1 MQHDLNHNTLNQNK
15 SKIQVGIINIMP
27 NSVGYHQEL
36 IKALSC
42 VADDTDL
49 HWIRLDSK
57 TYDNEAEPFLA
68 EHYRNFDAVSSD
80 IQLDALIVTGAPV
93 ETLAF
98 NEVYYWEE
106 LHGIIN
112 TAISENLFTLGICWG
127 ALAIGNVLGLTKMN
141 LEDKVFGVFGHQN
154 QVAQPHPFGELPA
167 ELTIPLSIQARFIAE
182 QTDQQVAQGKFATLA
197 SNPAIGHSL
206 LQSSDKQHLL
216 CIGHPE
222 YGATRLIDE
231 WKRDKQKQPDLAPP
245 HGLDINNPEAFWRSS
260 SDLLLQFWIDQVKEQ
275 KHNIAHRLTNKG
287 DVKQSTSDLV

>member
-1 MQHDLNHNTLNQNK
+1 MEHNLNQNTLNQNK
-15 SKIQVGIINIMP
+15 SKIQIGIINIMP

-42 VADDTDL
+42 VSDETNL

-57 TYDNEAEPFLA
+57 TYDSEAEPFLCD
-68 EHYRNFDAVSSD
+68 HYRNFEAVAND
-80 IQLDALIVTGAPV
+80 TQLDALIVTGAPV

-98 NEVYYWEE
+98 DEVYYWEE
-106 LHGIIN
+106 LHSIIN
-112 TAISENLFTLGICWG
+112 TAISKDLFTLGICWG
-127 ALAIGNVLGLTKMN
+127 ALAIGKVLGLTKMN

-167 ELTIPLSIQARFIAE
+167 ELTIPLSIQARFIGE
-182 QTDQQVAQGKFATLA
+182 QTDQQVAQGKFDTLA

-231 WKRDKQKQPDLAPP
+231 WKRDKQKQPKLAPP

-260 SDLLLQFWIDQVKEQ
+260 SDLLFKFWIDQVKQQ
-275 KHNIAHRLTNKG
+275 KHANEQRLTTQG
-287 DVKQSTSDLV
+287 DVKQSSSNLV